1 MVCRWVWSN
10 NERKMH
16 DIIYVLCFIIYRYRE
31 NHAKTCCI
39 EEEKMSQQETSSS
52 SSSTAVAT
60 GENMSQHGI
69 VGETF
74 TEKFKRKFKAQPLV
88 PMYVRLR
95 VARS

>member
-10 NERKMH
+10 NERET
-16 DIIYVLCFIIYRYRE
+16 YTCCVSFIHAPVK
-31 NHAKTCCI
+31 HAKNCCI
-39 EEEKMSQQETSSS
+39 EEEMSQQETSSS

>member
-1 MVCRWVWSN
+1 MKKKCTT
-10 NERKMH
+10 
-16 DIIYVLCFIIYRYRE
+16 CFIVDGE
-31 NHAKTCCI
+31 NTRKLVLKK
-39 EEEKMSQQETSSS
+39 KMSQQETNS